1 VPVMDSQPSAENDD
15 FFLSVILE
23 GADRLSSGIH
33 CLRLSPWL
41 LTPLKIML
49 QNVAKCC
56 IMQQKGDHKM
66 SNTVAV
72 RLPAPVVNDVKIIA
86 EKALR
91 SVPKQIE
98 YMIRLARAV
107 ENNPDLPATFVR
119 DALAGLDDVAS
130 GNVSHFEYRV

>member
-1 VPVMDSQPSAENDD
+1 
-15 FFLSVILE
+15 
-23 GADRLSSGIH
+23 
-33 CLRLSPWL
+33 
-41 LTPLKIML
+41 
-49 QNVAKCC
+49 
-56 IMQQKGDHKM
+56 M

-86 EKALR
+86 EKSLR

-98 YMIRLARAV
+98 YMIRLALAV
-107 ENNPDLPATFVR
+107 ENNPDLPANFVR

>member
-1 VPVMDSQPSAENDD
+1 
-15 FFLSVILE
+15 
-23 GADRLSSGIH
+23 
-33 CLRLSPWL
+33 
-41 LTPLKIML
+41 
-49 QNVAKCC
+49 
-56 IMQQKGDHKM
+56 M

>member
-1 VPVMDSQPSAENDD
+1 
-15 FFLSVILE
+15 
-23 GADRLSSGIH
+23 
-33 CLRLSPWL
+33 
-41 LTPLKIML
+41 
-49 QNVAKCC
+49 
-56 IMQQKGDHKM
+56 M

-86 EKALR
+86 EKSLR

-107 ENNPDLPATFVR
+107 ENNPDLPANFVR